1 MSASADP
8 RKGKPGQSCA
18 ECRRSKLKCDRTF
31 PCQSCIRRGCSA
43 ICPDGTLAAT
53 RGNKV
58 LMARAQSLKEQVQ
71 TMSARI
77 KQLETALANGSLQ
90 GREPDALEYERE
102 LDGVSESMGSL
113 AINSEGKAQ
122 YYGASAGPEFLQ
134 HLMPEELD
142 ASATRTIQDPKH
154 LGLPRGILELVYA
167 FPLGFRDRHHLIVDF
182 AKYIPC
188 RDRAIELANLCYEH
202 ATWLIDPVQRGDFD
216 NTILEPL
223 YASIHDPVP
232 LAHFE
237 PHRLSVF
244 FLVIGV
250 GALFD
255 SHQNARMIAE
265 QYHAFACAAFSLE
278 SIVDGATSAT
288 IQALFMMAHFL
299 LLTDRSGCERRWL
312 ISGLTCKVIHMLG
325 LQRDSGSWN
334 LEEEEVQ
341 RRRNIFWECVTWD
354 CWACILYGRPPVL
367 DLAHSDCRFPR
378 DLEPHVLPSGNTEL
392 GFHSWLFHYIA
403 ACLSVA
409 VQRTDSVH
417 RASYSSFLELDKRIR
432 SFPIPSYLHS
442 PAYGTERR
450 DWDATPSRAM
460 QQYFVLSSVES
471 TLIYIHRS
479 WFAEALRDSQD
490 PLQHEY
496 GQSVISIY
504 RSANILVNGMRN
516 LCITY
521 PKEAGR
527 VWFFWSCFYTSSILL
542 GAIVVKCP
550 GCKLAR
556 PALTLL
562 EESFTVYEEGSR
574 LCRPPAT
581 VPMLEKL
588 CARARH
594 TYTTFCS
601 DAAGGPQTT
610 PITIPDDIHDL
621 SAFGGT
627 KGGVIKSPASSPPKD
642 VPSSPDS
649 SLSAVSGGDCP
660 SISAQSPTMGS
671 NPCPVQQSQYL
682 MPYTTTA
689 TAQDATP
696 TQTSPDFGPSM
707 FVQTPQEQQSM
718 LPSFE
723 GGYSVPLEGTQFP
736 SSPLSQESAPQQN
749 PMVLLPREGLEFD
762 LEALG
767 LPPISQQPMQYSLY
781 PQLDQFR
788 DIFMDEN
795 TDVQPPHVPQHEVW
809 WKFIDDL
816 GIQGI

>member
-1 MSASADP
+1 
-8 RKGKPGQSCA
+8 
-18 ECRRSKLKCDRTF
+18 
-31 PCQSCIRRGCSA
+31 
-43 ICPDGTLAAT
+43 
-53 RGNKV
+53 
-58 LMARAQSLKEQVQ
+58 MARAQSLKEQVQ

-77 KQLETALANGSLQ
+77 KQLETALANAQNGSQSLAALENGCVSQGSLQ
-90 GREPDALEYERE
+90 DREPDGVE
-102 LDGVSESMGSL
+102 LDDVSKCMGSL
-113 AINSEGKAQ
+113 AINSGGKAQ

-142 ASATRTIQDPKH
+142 ASATRTIQDPKN
-154 LGLPRGILELVYA
+154 LGLPRDILELVYA
-167 FPLGFRDRHHLIVDF
+167 FPMGFRDRAHMIVDF
-182 AKYIPC
+182 AEYVPP

-202 ATWLIDPVQRGDFD
+202 AAWLIDPVQRGDFD
-216 NTILEPL
+216 NTIVEPL

-232 LAHFE
+232 LAHYE

-244 FLVIGV
+244 FIVIGV
-250 GALFD
+250 GTLFD
-255 SHQNARMIAE
+255 SHPNARILAE

-278 SIVDGATSAT
+278 SILDGATCAS
-288 IQALFMMAHFL
+288 IQALFMMSYFL
-299 LLTDRSGCERRWL
+299 LFTDRSGGERRWL

-341 RRRNIFWECVTWD
+341 RRRNIFWECCTWD
-354 CWACILYGRPPVL
+354 GWACILYGRPPIL

-378 DLEPHVLPSGNTEL
+378 DLEPHVLPSGSSEL

-403 ACLSVA
+403 ACLSVS
-409 VQRTDSVH
+409 VQHTHSVH

-432 SFPIPSYLHS
+432 SFPVPSYLHS
-442 PAYGTERR
+442 PVYGTERR
-450 DWDATPSRAM
+450 DWDTTPSRAM
-460 QQYFVLSSVES
+460 RQYFAPCSVES
-471 TLIYIHRS
+471 NLIYIHRS

-496 GQSVISIY
+496 GQSVITIY
-504 RSANILVNGMRN
+504 RSANILIHGMRN
-516 LCITY
+516 LCVAH
-521 PKEAGR
+521 PKEASR
-527 VWFFWSCFYTSSILL
+527 VWFFWSCFYTSAVLL

-550 GCKLAR
+550 GCRLAR

-594 TYTTFCS
+594 TYATFCS
-601 DAAGGPQTT
+601 NAGGGPQTT
-610 PITIPDDIHDL
+610 LTTLPDDIHDL

-627 KGGVIKSPASSPPKD
+627 KGGIIKSPANSPPKD
-642 VPSSPDS
+642 APPSPDS

-660 SISAQSPTMGS
+660 SISAQSPPAGS
-671 NPCPVQQSQYL
+671 NTCPVQQSQYV
-682 MPYTTTA
+682 MPYTTA
-689 TAQDATP
+689 AAAAAQDATL
-696 TQTSPDFGPSM
+696 TQTSRDDFGPSV
-707 FVQTPQEQQSM
+707 FVPTPQEQQSM

-723 GGYSVPLEGTQFP
+723 GGYSVPSEGTQF
-736 SSPLSQESAPQQN
+736 SSSFSPPSQESAHQQN

-767 LPPISQQPMQYSLY
+767 LPPVSQQPMQYSLY
-781 PQLDQFR
+781 PQLEQFR

-795 TDVQPPHVPQHEVW
+795 TDVQPPQVPQHEVW

-816 GIQGI
+816 GIQGFIPG